1 MVHSFLKNQGLEC
14 PTFRWRGALANS
26 RPSALLSTLK
36 LNQEGVI
43 KRILVHVDDYAM
55 MREIVNT
62 SLRSDGC

>member
-1 MVHSFLKNQGLEC
+1 MPNVSLE
-14 PTFRWRGALANS
+14 RGARKLAPLS
-26 RPSALLSTLK
+26 SSLSTLK